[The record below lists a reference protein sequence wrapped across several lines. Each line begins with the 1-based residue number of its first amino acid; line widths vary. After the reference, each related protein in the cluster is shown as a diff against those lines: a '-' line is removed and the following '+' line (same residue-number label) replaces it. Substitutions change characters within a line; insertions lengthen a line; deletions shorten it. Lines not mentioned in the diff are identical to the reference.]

1 MGSEIAAAHAV
12 LPPSAP
18 QMTATQGGEDLEM
31 GTMDFG
37 EEEFI
42 PMLPPPPAAA
52 IGLAAPLVL
61 AAPTT
66 TTTFSR
72 TSNAKKAH
80 RSHKSHKEAVDIEA
94 LTAQVQAMAA
104 AAVAAEAA
112 GLASPS
118 TPVFQQL
125 HHMTSG
131 KHSAGKA
138 FDFSEAGHSGGSD
151 ATATENVI
159 AYSET
164 VTLPQTPKGPSSTP
178 PATDDNV

>member
-1 MGSEIAAAHAV
+1 MIS
-12 LPPSAP
+12 
-18 QMTATQGGEDLEM
+18 TQGDDDLEM
-31 GTMDFG
+31 GNMDFG
-37 EEEFI
+37 EEEFVPLSP
-42 PMLPPPPAAA
+42 PMAMSM
-52 IGLAAPLVL
+52 AAPLVL

-80 RSHKSHKEAVDIEA
+80 RSHKSRKEVVDIEA

-112 GLASPS
+112 GIVSPS

-131 KHSAGKA
+131 KRASGRA
-138 FDFSEAGHSGGSD
+138 FDFSEKSVSGGRD
-151 ATATENVI
+151 ATATENVV

-164 VTLPQTPKGPSSTP
+164 VILPQTPKQTPSASS
-178 PATDDNV
+178 ATDDNV